1 MKFYV
6 VIPNIINFNGYS
18 SNNIIISPLRSSIL
32 KCITG
37 NWDKK
42 FENFWSRKR
51 NIENQGQR
59 PKWKRGFVEYI
70 SFVLTSS
77 LPNHSSSLGFLS
89 FPLFYVLSSTR
100 LTWISPW
107 ITYLESPF
115 QIFSNSLSGLHFCCH
130 PSTPMTNHWTMASL
144 GASESLLTVT
154 TSLSFQLFEWLHQD
168 LPFPFS
174 EVQHSLMVSLSSLST
189 LSKPLGGL
197 ISTTLNQ
204 HTQSPIPVFWLQL

>member
-1 MKFYV
+1 MKFSV

-18 SNNIIISPLRSSIL
+18 SNNVIISPLRSSIL

-51 NIENQGQR
+51 SIENQGQR

-70 SFVLTSS
+70 SFVLTCS

-89 FPLFYVLSSTR
+89 FPLFYVLSSTW
-100 LTWISPW
+100 LTLISPW

-115 QIFSNSLSGLHFCCH
+115 QIFSNSLSVIFTSSVIH
-130 PSTPMTNHWTMASL
+130 PLPWLITEPWRHLVHLKVHWLSP
-144 GASESLLTVT
+144 
-154 TSLSFQLFEWLHQD
+154 LSFQLFEWLHQD

-174 EVQHSLMVSLSSLST
+174 EVQHPLMVSLSSLST
-189 LSKPLGGL
+189 LTKLLGGL

>member
-1 MKFYV
+1 MKFSV

-51 NIENQGQR
+51 SIENRGQK

-70 SFVLTSS
+70 SFVLICS

-89 FPLFYVLSSTR
+89 FPLFYVLSSTW
-100 LTWISPW
+100 LTLISPW

-115 QIFSNSLSGLHFCCH
+115 QIFSNSLSDLHFCCH

-144 GASESLLTVT
+144 GASESSLTVIT
-154 TSLSFQLFEWLHQD
+154 LLPTFWVTSSG
-168 LPFPFS
+168 PSFPFFRS
-174 EVQHSLMVSLSSLST
+174 AASSD
-189 LSKPLGGL
+189 GL
-197 ISTTLNQ
+197 TFFSIYLN
-204 HTQSPIPVFWLQL
+204 